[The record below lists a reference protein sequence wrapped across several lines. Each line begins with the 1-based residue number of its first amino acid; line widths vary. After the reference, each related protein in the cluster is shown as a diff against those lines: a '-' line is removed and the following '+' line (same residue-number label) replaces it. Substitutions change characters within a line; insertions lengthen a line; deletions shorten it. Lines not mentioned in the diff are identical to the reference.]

1 MPDPSSTSILEIQN
15 LEVSYGAVQVLWGIS
30 LSVQKGQVVCLI
42 GPNGA
47 GKTTT
52 LNAIIGVLR
61 ARRGRIMFEGQDI
74 TGLPPY
80 KRVARHIGL
89 VPEGRQLWPGMSV
102 EDNLKMGA
110 FPPALRPRANPN
122 LEAFMVCSRA

>member
-1 MPDPSSTSILEIQN
+1 MPEARSTPLLEIQN

-61 ARRGRIMFEGQDI
+61 ARRGRI
-74 TGLPPY
+74 TL
-80 KRVARHIGL
+80 
-89 VPEGRQLWPGMSV
+89 
-102 EDNLKMGA
+102 
-110 FPPALRPRANPN
+110 
-122 LEAFMVCSRA
+122 

>member
-1 MPDPSSTSILEIQN
+1 MLEPVSTPILEIQN

-42 GPNGA
+42 GSNGA

-61 ARRGRIMFEGQDI
+61 ARRGRIMALFLTAIPMASIFGGPLSGSILSVVSGAQ
-74 TGLPPY
+74 GFSA
-80 KRVARHIGL
+80 VGA
-89 VPEGRQLWPGMSV
+89 VPVGRW
-102 EDNLKMGA
+102 
-110 FPPALRPRANPN
+110 LRP
-122 LEAFMVCSRA
+122 